1 MVNFII
7 KSNDNFIVNYNLNLI
22 NQEYNK
28 NGKKGINNYIQNNI
42 LECYFISNND
52 KKQISASLE
61 LVSFNE
67 VQNIIKY
74 RCGTCHAKNPTFEGI
89 EVAPKGV
96 IYDSANDIIKNLKLI
111 QAQAIDAEI
120 MPPNNL
126 TGITNQEREKLR
138 IWIEQGANINN

>member
-1 MVNFII
+1 MIFSSLSIF
-7 KSNDNFIVNYNLNLI
+7 D
-22 NQEYNK
+22 
-28 NGKKGINNYIQNNI
+28 
-42 LECYFISNND
+42 ND

-111 QAQAIDAEI
+111 QAKAIDAEI

>member
-1 MVNFII
+1 MPSKVGFLAWQ
-7 KSNDNFIVNYNLNLI
+7 VPHL
-22 NQEYNK
+22 
-28 NGKKGINNYIQNNI
+28 
-42 LECYFISNND
+42 YFMIFWTSL
-52 KKQISASLE
+52 KFTSSKEASLE
-61 LVSFNE
+61 LVNFNE

-74 RCGTCHAKNPTFEGI
+74 RCGTCHAKNPTFDGI

-96 IYDSANDIIKNLKLI
+96 VYDSPNDIIKNLKLI
-111 QAQAIDAEI
+111 QAQAIDSEI

>member
-1 MVNFII
+1 MSIF
-7 KSNDNFIVNYNLNLI
+7 D
-22 NQEYNK
+22 
-28 NGKKGINNYIQNNI
+28 
-42 LECYFISNND
+42 ND

-96 IYDSANDIIKNLKLI
+96 IYDTANDIIKNLKLI
-111 QAQAIDAEI
+111 KAQAIDSEI

-126 TGITNQEREKLR
+126 TGITNEERQKLR